1 MGEWLPPIQALRA
14 FVAAVRSGSFLAAGS
29 AIGLSHGAV
38 SHHVAQL
45 EHAVGTKLFDRHR
58 RGAVPTPDAEELAR
72 RVARSLDDLREAIAD
87 ARGERHRSVSVT
99 LTPALAQR
107 WLISRLSEFLR
118 IHPDVDLR
126 IRPVARVLD
135 LDIERIDV
143 AFRWGAGR
151 WAGTN
156 PSHVADE
163 WVFPVASPN
172 YRGGMLPTRPEQ
184 LDTCLLIRNPLQ
196 DWQPWLAAA
205 DVPNIKPR
213 GPTVDDAG
221 LALDL
226 AARGEGVALARSLL
240 ARSDIEAGRLVP
252 LFDLAIRDRFAYWLV
267 VRPGIERRSD
277 VSALT
282 EWIRQACID
291 SVGPPVFKKVA
302 PARSNVSK
310 RKRTGTR
317 VGKS

>member
-1 MGEWLPPIQALRA
+1 M
-14 FVAAVRSGSFLAAGS
+14 
-29 AIGLSHGAV
+29 
-38 SHHVAQL
+38 
-45 EHAVGTKLFDRHR
+45 
-58 RGAVPTPDAEELAR
+58 
-72 RVARSLDDLREAIAD
+72 SL
-87 ARGERHRSVSVT
+87 T

-126 IRPVARVLD
+126 IRPAARVLD

-143 AFRWGAGR
+143 AFRYGAGR

-163 WVFPVASPN
+163 WVFPVASPS
-172 YRGGMLPTRPEQ
+172 YRGGMLPTRPDQ
-184 LDTCLLIRNPLQ
+184 LDTCLLIRNPVQ

-205 DVPNIKPR
+205 NVPNIKPG
-213 GPTVDDAG
+213 GPSVDDVG

-252 LFDLAIRDRFAYWLV
+252 LFDLALRDRFAYWLV
-267 VRPGIERRSD
+267 VRPGIEHRSD

-282 EWIRQACID
+282 EWIRQECID
-291 SVGPPVFKKVA
+291 SVGPPVSKKV
-302 PARSNVSK
+302 PHARSNVSK
-310 RKRTGTR
+310 RKRTDRR
-317 VGKS
+317 VGRG